1 MAELDYAAVHRYWNN
16 ARPSILGPYMM
27 EGFGFPPA
35 AGLFRFN
42 AEREIVQ
49 RLVRGLDRTGT
60 VLDLGSGIGFWAEAF
75 ARDFAKVVAVE
86 GSPALCDALRA
97 RCAAH
102 PNVQVVQGDVLS
114 FEPHDRYELVFLGGM
129 LMYLNDREV
138 IALLRKVVPSLNPG
152 GMILCRET
160 TVREGVT
167 TRRGEYQATYRS
179 IDVYRELFAE
189 CRLAV
194 TQIEPNVPYVLLQ
207 LGCELIKKRHTVAPR
222 RRHGLDGLL
231 GRLVYL
237 GLRLGHPWITRVPD
251 ALGYTSPQWLN
262 HFFVLRR
269 DIAQARS

>member
-1 MAELDYAAVHRYWNN
+1 MAELDYTAVHRYWNN

-42 AEREIVQ
+42 AERDIVQ
-49 RLVRGLDRTGT
+49 RLVQDLNRTGT
-60 VLDLGSGIGFWAEAF
+60 VLDLGSGIGFWAKAF

-86 GSPALCDALRA
+86 GSPQLCDALRA

-102 PNVQVVQGDVLS
+102 PNVLVVRGDVLS
-114 FEPHDRYELVFLGGM
+114 FEPDDRYELVFLGGL

-138 IALLRKVVPSLNPG
+138 IALLRKIVPSLNPG

-160 TVREGVT
+160 TVREGVV
-167 TRRGEYQATYRS
+167 TRSGEYQATYRS
-179 IDVYRELFAE
+179 IDVYRRLFAD

-194 TQIEPNVPYVLLQ
+194 TQTEPNVPYVLLQ
-207 LGCELIKKRHTVAPR
+207 LGCDLVRKWHAVAPQR
-222 RRHGLDGLL
+222 LRGLDRLL
-231 GRLVYL
+231 GRLVYW
-237 GLRLGHPWITRVPD
+237 GLRVGNPWITRVPK

-262 HFFVLRR
+262 HFFVLGPDR
-269 DIAQARS
+269 AYART

>member
-42 AEREIVQ
+42 AERDIVQ
-49 RLVRGLDRTGT
+49 RLVQGLDRTGT

-86 GSPALCDALRA
+86 ASPALCDALRA

-102 PNVQVVQGDVLS
+102 PNVRLVPGDVLS
-114 FEPHDRYELVFLGGM
+114 FEPRDRYELVFLGGM

-138 IALLRKVVPSLNPG
+138 IALLRKFLPSLNPG

-160 TVREGVT
+160 TVREGVV
-167 TRRGEYQATYRS
+167 TRSGEYQATYRS
-179 IDVYRELFAE
+179 IEVYRRLFAD
-189 CRLAV
+189 CRLTVA
-194 TQIEPNVPYVLLQ
+194 QIEPNAPYVLLQ
-207 LGCELIKKRHTVAPR
+207 LGCELIKKWQAVAPR
-222 RRHGLDGLL
+222 PLRGLDGLL
-231 GRLVYL
+231 GRLVYG
-237 GLRLGHPWITRVPD
+237 GLRLGDPWIARVPD

-262 HFFVLRR
+262 HFFALRP
-269 DIAQARS
+269 DVAHARS

>member
-49 RLVRGLDRTGT
+49 RLVQGRDLTGT
-60 VLDLGSGIGFWAEAF
+60 VLDLGSGVGFWAEAF

-86 GSPALCDALRA
+86 GSPALCAALRS

-102 PNVQVVQGDVLS
+102 PHVRVVHEDGLS
-114 FEPHDRYELVFLGGM
+114 FEPDDRYEFVFLGGL

-138 IALLRKVVPSLNPG
+138 VALLRKIVPTLNPG

-160 TVREGVT
+160 TVREGVV
-167 TRRGEYQATYRS
+167 TRSGEYQAIYRS
-179 IDVYRELFAE
+179 IDVYRRLFAK
-189 CRLAV
+189 CGLAV
-194 TQIEPNVPYVLLQ
+194 TQTERNAPYVLLQ
-207 LGCELIKKRHTVAPR
+207 LGCDLIKKWRAVAPR
-222 RRHGLDGLL
+222 LHGLDGLL
-231 GRLVYL
+231 GRLVYG
-237 GLRLGHPWITRVPD
+237 GLRLGNPWVTRVPE

-262 HFFVLRR
+262 HFFVLVP
-269 DIAQARS
+269 DGAHASS